1 MAWTSHQGR
10 SGGLVSLPGTSLA
23 RLSSIRERRVN
34 AAKAPWTP
42 TQPSSKPSLQ
52 TATSNVL
59 TTSYKMK
66 PTTLLTKLQAAAAP
80 DQPLIRKE
88 VKDNGGTILHFFS
101 AGMFA
106 LVVKP
111 AFSSLSKN
119 FFRVVNGHQVSLPH
133 PPDLK
138 RDQQGLLV
146 SMKLEFLVETSGGAQ
161 QLRKV
166 LHLYSTH
173 AKIMTQGSSAFSDSP
188 DSPRVAQW
196 FVSLF
201 VLPQIEEQIKKNGTN
216 KSHVTAMNNAILN
229 LKLVPPSQASFLSQ
243 LVNASQNMDGV
254 NTAPVQAAC
263 GICCKRFDKRTL
275 NIPTCLSCK
284 YFFHGKCLKDHECS
298 NPTTPRA
305 PSLSTLGQD
314 LEESDTEDLPSP
326 AKNTP
331 SPTSFSQFSSP
342 QRTSQHSLAPALDH
356 IDSDI
361 ESPSSTLGTPLN
373 YQNPTAS
380 IRLFQPAQ

>member
-1 MAWTSHQGR
+1 
-10 SGGLVSLPGTSLA
+10 
-23 RLSSIRERRVN
+23 
-34 AAKAPWTP
+34 
-42 TQPSSKPSLQ
+42 
-52 TATSNVL
+52 
-59 TTSYKMK
+59 MK

-201 VLPQIEEQIKKNGTN
+201 VLPQIEEKIKKNGTN